1 MAAAVVGTLAGAALG
16 LVAGLVP
23 GLHTNNLS
31 GGILAAR
38 APFLAVFAALLAGPY
53 AAASDGPT
61 VFGAC
66 GFLFGIALGHAF
78 TDEIP
83 AVFLGAP
90 GPDTALSVLP
100 GHRLLMAGLG
110 ASAVRAAALGSL
122 LGILLSLP
130 LVPLLAGLMGPPLNV
145 YERALPVLPALL
157 LAVAGALVLSERG
170 SKMFRRPQ
178 ARMVAAGLLLV
189 SGALGEAAIFRG
201 IPVESAYPFGAPPA
215 YAAGHL
221 LSVFAGLFG
230 LPTLLIAARS
240 ATRAPEIPA
249 KGPALPLE
257 PREVARAAAAGTLA
271 GAVVG
276 WLPGVGAAQASVLAK
291 MARDRL
297 GQRPDEG
304 VQPMGDAAEFLVTQ
318 SAAAAANLM
327 FNLVALFA
335 LLRVRSGTMGALK
348 EVGGSDLALWADLR
362 TPPLLLLGL
371 IAGTVAS
378 LPLCYGGALWLGAG
392 CSRVYRKLPPRA
404 LSASVFVALVAL
416 ILALEGTVGLA
427 VAGAA
432 VLLGLVPPLAGIKR
446 THLMGAILLPVALRF
461 SGAA

>member
-1 MAAAVVGTLAGAALG
+1 MG
-16 LVAGLVP
+16 LLAGLVP
-23 GLHTNNLS
+23 GLHTNNLA
-31 GGILAAR
+31 GGILAVR
-38 APFLAVFAALLAGPY
+38 APFLAVFAALLAGPDT
-53 AAASDGPT
+53 AASGGPT
-61 VFGAC
+61 LFGAC
-66 GFLFGIALGHAF
+66 GFLFGLALGHAF

-100 GHRLLMAGLG
+100 GHRLLMEGLG

-122 LGILLSLP
+122 LGVLLSLP

-145 YERALPVLPALL
+145 YERSLPLLPALL

-170 SKMFRRPQ
+170 SKLLRRPQ
-178 ARMVAAGLLLV
+178 ARLLAAGLLLV

-201 IPVESAYPFGAPPA
+201 LPLESTYPFGAPPA

-240 ATRAPEIPA
+240 ATRAPAIPS
-249 KGPALPLE
+249 KGAALPLE
-257 PREVARAAAAGTLA
+257 RSEVARAAAAGTLA

-291 MARDRL
+291 MARDRW

-304 VQPMGDAAEFLVTQ
+304 AAPMGDAAEFLVTQ
-318 SAAAAANLM
+318 SAAAAANLV
-327 FNLVALFA
+327 FNLVALFT

-348 EVGGSDLALWADLR
+348 EVGGSEVTRWSDMGP
-362 TPPLLLLGL
+362 PPLLLLGL
-371 IAGTVAS
+371 MAGTVAA
-378 LPLCYGGALWLGAG
+378 LPLCYGGALWLGAA
-392 CSRVYRKLPPRA
+392 CARAYRKLPPRA
-404 LSASVFVALVAL
+404 LSGIVFVALVAL

-427 VAGAA
+427 VAAA
-432 VLLGLVPPLAGIKR
+432 AILLGLVPPLAGVKR
-446 THLMGAILLPVALRF
+446 THLMGAILLPVALRI
-461 SGAA
+461 SGST